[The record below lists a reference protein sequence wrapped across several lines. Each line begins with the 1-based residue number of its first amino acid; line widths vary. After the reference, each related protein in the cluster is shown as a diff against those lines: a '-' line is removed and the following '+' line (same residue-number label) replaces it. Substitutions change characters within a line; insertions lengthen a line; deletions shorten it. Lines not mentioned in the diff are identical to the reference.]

1 MIKNYLYVGAIL
13 LIIAIAIFWSV
24 SSYITSGTPT
34 RIYNVT
40 VASHRIADVP
50 VLVNSSSISIIFVFA
65 SNFTNVYFMNQSAFS
80 GLSSYL
86 NSNSLASA
94 YSYVAS
100 HNLNASD
107 VFADNATA
115 VKEVYQT
122 SASSNASTYD
132 IYAVIDSTSNSPSY
146 NDTLNASV
154 VYKAYSYG
162 AWLGRSGESF
172 AAIVL
177 LIAGVAMLI
186 YGAIKKPKDEAVAT
200 AVEKPMPQKKRRK
213 P

>member
-13 LIIAIAIFWSV
+13 LIIAIAVFWSV

-65 SNFTNVYFMNQSAFS
+65 SNLTNVYFMNQSTFS
-80 GLSSYL
+80 GLSAYL
-86 NSNSLASA
+86 NSNSLGSA
-94 YSYVAS
+94 YDYVTS
-100 HNLNASD
+100 HNLNVSD
-107 VFADNATA
+107 VFANNATA

-122 SASSNASTYD
+122 SGTGNASTYD
-132 IYAVIDSTSNSPSY
+132 VYAVIDSTSNSPSY

-162 AWLGRSGESF
+162 AWIGKSGESF
-172 AAIVL
+172 AAVVL

-186 YGAIKKPKDEAVAT
+186 YGAIKKPKEDVVA
-200 AVEKPMPQKKRRK
+200 AVEKPAPQKKRRK